1 MPAFG
6 GANFHSSYTNWNFQA
21 KRGST
26 SERNYGGQQFQ
37 GNQMKMRNTITGFG
51 ALAPSSKEDLG
62 LYNALNNLNVRR
74 ISKRQRANV
83 KILDRMAESD
93 DEGPELFTA

>member
-1 MPAFG
+1 M
-6 GANFHSSYTNWNFQA
+6 
-21 KRGST
+21 
-26 SERNYGGQQFQ
+26 
-37 GNQMKMRNTITGFG
+37 TGFNSK
-51 ALAPSSKEDLG
+51 AAPVEKDLS